1 MIALA
6 RPSQCTGCTACQAV
20 CPAKA
25 IQMRPDAHGC
35 LHPHV
40 EKSRCLHCHRCEQ
53 VCPALHSWSPRQE
66 SPLCFAAKAKDEL
79 LRKESSSGGIFS
91 LLAHQCLTEG
101 GCVFGC
107 RWHGSPLRAIHA
119 KATTPEELAPMRGSK
134 YVQSDLQDSF
144 QECQRELKAGRKVL
158 FSGTPCQIAGL
169 LHFLA
174 GKDIDNLL
182 TVELICHGAPMPAV
196 FQEYLR
202 QLEKNIGDTILNF
215 HFRTKEPSWHNF
227 LFTATAEDNPNEE
240 HPLGTITEDPFGK
253 AFMQNLSLRDSC
265 YHCPAKG
272 GKSQADITLGDFW
285 GIEKVLPPFD
295 DDQGV
300 SALLCHTPKGK
311 EAMMRLSHAME
322 FLPMELPQIL
332 QGNPSYV
339 SSVTPQGN
347 RSLFLRRYSSRDME
361 SLVAQCR
368 KVPFPQRVVQ
378 SLLFRMR
385 QFRKK
390 KGQR

>member
-6 RPSQCTGCTACQAV
+6 RPSECTGCTACQAI
-20 CPAKA
+20 CPGKA

-40 EKSRCLHCHRCEQ
+40 EESRCLHCHRCEQ
-53 VCPALHSWSPRQE
+53 VCPALHPWPPRQE
-66 SPLCFAAKAKDEL
+66 SPLCFAAKARDER
-79 LRKESSSGGIFS
+79 LRKESSSGGLFS
-91 LLAHQCLTEG
+91 LLANQCLAEG

-107 RWHGSPLRAIHA
+107 HWHGSPLRAIHA
-119 KATTPEELAPMRGSK
+119 KATTPEELPPMRGSK
-134 YVQSDLQDSF
+134 YVQSDLHDSL
-144 QECQRELKAGRKVL
+144 QECQRELQTGRKVL

-169 LHFLA
+169 LHSLE
-174 GKDIDNLL
+174 GKKVDNLL

-202 QLEKNIGDTILNF
+202 QVEKKLGDTISDF
-215 HFRTKEPSWHNF
+215 HFRTKSPSW
-227 LFTATAEDNPNEE
+227 EE
-240 HPLGTITEDPFGK
+240 YQLQVSGKTKAIPSFLGTLFDSPYGK
-253 AFMQNLSLRDSC
+253 AFLLNLSLRDSC

-285 GIEKVLPPFD
+285 GIDAFYPEFND
-295 DDQGV
+295 HQGT
-300 SALLCHTPKGK
+300 SAILCHTPKGK
-311 EAMMRLSHAME
+311 EALMRLSHAME
-322 FLPMELPQIL
+322 FLPVELPQIL
-332 QGNPSYV
+332 KGNSSYLAP
-339 SSVTPQGN
+339 VTPQGN
-347 RSLFLRRYSSRDME
+347 RKLFLGKYSSVDMD

-368 KVPFPQRVVQ
+368 KLPFPQRVVQ
-378 SLLFRMR
+378 SVLFRMR